1 MIIALPRPN
10 SALSRAIRS
19 LWGVGARHGL
29 VLWLALLMVLATVFV
44 LRERDQVARIA
55 DILRDADSRWVA
67 AAAGIEFGLVA
78 LTGLTYQA
86 LLRRLGHRMGWPAL
100 AIIHLRRVLVG
111 TVTPVGGP
119 ASLYVLVRSLAR
131 NGVRTEDTLLC
142 AGLRSVTGYAA
153 FLLLLLPAIV
163 FSHPTRPIVIG
174 AIALSVAFV
183 VVIGALVWLL
193 RAPAGPHRWQH
204 RLTHHLTDPV
214 ERIRQHGLTVADLR
228 RPFALALAIR
238 LGGAAMLYA
247 CLRAVGESPDVS
259 VALIAYVVGLLF
271 LLIAPVFGGIGVVEV
286 ATAVALERLG
296 VPAAPALAAA
306 LLCRLTELWLPLG
319 LGLIAQLIDARRAP
333 PVGVPVKAHAG
344 PRPSSLSTSYGD
356 GASSHGQIPQ
366 MARKPS

>member
-1 MIIALPRPN
+1 MFIACAKPTRALPR
-10 SALSRAIRS
+10 AVRS
-19 LWGVGARHGL
+19 LWTLVVRHGL
-29 VLWLALLMVLATVFV
+29 VLWLALLVVLATTFV
-44 LRERDQVARIA
+44 LQQRGQVAQIA
-55 DILRDADSRWVA
+55 DILRNADGRWVA
-67 AAAGIEFGLVA
+67 AAVTIEFGLIV

-86 LLRRLGHRMGWPAL
+86 LLRRLGHRLGCPAL
-100 AIIHLRRVLVG
+100 AVIHLRRVLVG

-131 NGVRTEDTLLC
+131 NGVQTEDTLLC

-174 AIALSVAFV
+174 ALALFVAFV

-193 RAPAGPHRWQH
+193 RAPAGPHHWPH
-204 RLTHHLTDPV
+204 RLPRRLTDPI
-214 ERIRQHGLTVADLR
+214 ERIRRHGLTAVDLR
-228 RPFALALAIR
+228 RPFILALAIR

-247 CLRAVGESPDVS
+247 CLRAVGEPPDVS

-319 LGLIAQLIDARRAP
+319 LGLIAQLLDARRVQ

-344 PRPSSLSTSYGD
+344 PRPPSLSTSYGD
-356 GASSHGQIPQ
+356 IASSPGPIPQ